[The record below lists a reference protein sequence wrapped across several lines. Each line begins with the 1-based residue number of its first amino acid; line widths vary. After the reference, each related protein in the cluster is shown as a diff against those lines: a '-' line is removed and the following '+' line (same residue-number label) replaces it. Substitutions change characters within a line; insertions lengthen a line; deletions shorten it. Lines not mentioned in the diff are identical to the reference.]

1 MEEERFDGMFLT
13 IAQQAQGIEP
23 LLELLFSFLRRKT
36 DFFSG
41 ATPEKI
47 KEIVQLAID
56 KQAEL
61 HQRKEIE
68 KKVAAEKERKRK
80 EQLEQKKR
88 EEEAKKRQAVAA
100 EDGVLELNAD
110 GTFDVKDAPP
120 APSAKAVS
128 SAGSSSSDPP
138 PMPTPEP
145 KEMATEESEAAL
157 AAAEVRLR
165 PSPSSSSCSPL
176 QKGPFSPPNLS
187 PHPHPH
193 IHARWCGTHRRRRT
207 RPRRPRATAA
217 PPTATAG
224 RSNWA
229 TCAWC
234 ASPLLHHLDCPLFRA
249 PLASL

>member
-110 GTFDVKDAPP
+110 GTYDVKDAPP

-165 PSPSSSSCSPL
+165 PFPSSSSCSPS
-176 QKGPFSPPNLS
+176 QKGPFSPRNLS
-187 PHPHPH
+187 PYPHH
-193 IHARWCGTHRRRRT
+193 TFTRAGVARVGGGGQD
-207 RPRRPRATAA
+207 PAA
-217 PPTATAG
+217 PGQRRLHRPLPLDAAIGRPVHGAPRPSCITSTAPSFG
-224 RSNWA
+224 
-229 TCAWC
+229 
-234 ASPLLHHLDCPLFRA
+234 PL
-249 PLASL
+249 